1 MPMYEPGI
9 DDAPPDQPPPPVVLP
24 DPVVTT
30 GPPPLT
36 RTRAVAEALLCTS
49 YPTQI
54 VAAGLLTLAG
64 LAPQTAAGALEPR
77 FVIAVSALD
86 ALLVLMLVVAF
97 LWRRGESF
105 RLLCLGTSPVW
116 REAVLGV
123 SLVVPITLGV
133 VAIVLGARALW
144 PSLHNV
150 PVNPLAAIMADP
162 QLVIVFAVVVVL
174 AGGVREEIQR
184 AFQLHRLTPAV
195 MRPGLA
201 LLVTSV
207 AFGLGHTVQGRDVA
221 LATFALGA
229 IWGALWLRRRSVV
242 AAAMCHALFN
252 LGQVAAGWAAGRAAT
267 DAAQAAAIALNP

>member
-9 DDAPPDQPPPPVVLP
+9 DDAPLGHHSPTALP
-24 DPVVTT
+24 APGAEA
-30 GPPPLT
+30 GPPPLS
-36 RTRAVAEALLCTS
+36 RARAVLEALLCTS
-49 YPTQI
+49 YPTQV
-54 VAAGLLTLAG
+54 VAAALLALAG
-64 LAPQTAAGALEPR
+64 RGPHSPDGRLDPH
-77 FVIAVSALD
+77 FVIAVSVLD
-86 ALLVLMLVVAF
+86 ALLVLMLVAAF

-105 RLLCLGTSPVW
+105 RELCLGSAPVW

-133 VAIVLGARALW
+133 AAIVLGARALW

-162 QLVIVFAVVVVL
+162 QLVILFAVVVVL

-184 AFQLHRLTPAV
+184 AFQLHRLTPVV

-201 LLVTSV
+201 VLVTSI

-229 IWGALWLRRRSVV
+229 VWGTLWLRRRSLV
-242 AAAMCHALFN
+242 AAAVCHALFN
-252 LGQVAAGWAAGRAAT
+252 LGQVAAGWAAGRAAA
-267 DAAQAAAIALNP
+267 DAAQAAGPFITP